1 MSILRIWH
9 FHFRWF
15 LYFEHFS
22 HLKCFEL
29 RVIVGSDSQY
39 RGIVAN
45 SDIPV
50 VAHTNLWFPNA
61 HPNWK
66 FPNAHANLSW
76 KCTPKLGNWK
86 GTPKLKISKC
96 TPRLEI
102 WRNAPILQIWKC
114 MPILEISKCT
124 PKLEIWK
131 CETETKREADEAES
145 SSIINCLESFRKP

>member
-1 MSILRIWH
+1 VTCFRGGHFGWLTFVAGISGDLLSWREFRVTCFRGGNFGWLALVAGIWH

-66 FPNAHANLSW
+66 FPNAHPNLSW

-96 TPRLEI
+96 TPRIEI
-102 WRNAPILQIWKC
+102 WRNAPILQI
-114 MPILEISKCT
+114 
-124 PKLEIWK
+124 
-131 CETETKREADEAES
+131 
-145 SSIINCLESFRKP
+145 